1 MKKISI
7 IKEISLLQND
17 EYDDNID
24 LDDIDQAI

>member
-24 LDDIDQAI
+24 FDDIDWAI